1 MLPHLDLIRP
11 FYINQALLRW
21 AYLTANLCT
30 RSAVLTRVLLIAVE
44 ENLDGLV
51 KVMII
56 GSAIAVFS
64 GLLVVK
70 QNPGAR
76 ASSKT
81 Q

>member
-1 MLPHLDLIRP
+1 MLPHLDLVRG
-11 FYINQALLRW
+11 FCINQSLLRW
-21 AYLTANLCT
+21 AYLAASLCT

-51 KVMII
+51 KVLII

-70 QNPGAR
+70 QNPSAR